1 MTSYFKG
8 QLAKGGVHKAERQL
22 GSKPHFLWTYLEAE
36 LEDRVKAAI
45 VSDEFSVMQIF
56 NHQVWTFSAQLAQS
70 DEQKHK
76 LVIREPKLE
85 VLALDPFGPPSSLAD
100 GFCWT
105 VLRILQLPQWK
116 GTASAQMLSKS
127 LLQVG
132 PEREEQL

>member
-1 MTSYFKG
+1 M
-8 QLAKGGVHKAERQL
+8 
-22 GSKPHFLWTYLEAE
+22 
-36 LEDRVKAAI
+36 
-45 VSDEFSVMQIF
+45 
-56 NHQVWTFSAQLAQS
+56 N
-70 DEQKHK
+70 EQKHK
-76 LVIREPKLE
+76 RVIREPKLE

-132 PEREEQL
+132 PEREEQLRMFLACLRSWLTVIFPPQTTTLMILVLKKDALFENQGIFWGFPLSVLK